1 MTSRSKADAQMAR
14 AATTLGIGVAGLVI
28 VHLIVQGLPMF
39 QEAGWI
45 VKGKLTVVAA
55 AVIVVDAML
64 ISILVGFAI
73 QLRACLLHR
82 FAKIPGLGTMASSIV
97 VLICAAIAYTDFKPL
112 TLAWPS
118 IKGLYLWSFFAL
130 AAVLLAQITV
140 LLYQNKDR
148 IAALILRQ
156 PMPPAPVDEHSKAHD
171 PVLAVR

>member
-1 MTSRSKADAQMAR
+1 MTSRSKSDAQMAR

-28 VHLIVQGLPMF
+28 VRLIVQNLPMF

-64 ISILVGFAI
+64 ISVLVGFAI
-73 QLRACLLHR
+73 QLRAYLLGR
-82 FAKIPGLGTMASSIV
+82 FAEIPGLGTMASSII
-97 VLICAAIAYTDFKPL
+97 VLICAGIAYTDFKSL

-118 IKGLYLWSFFAL
+118 IKGLYLWSFFVL
-130 AAVLLAQITV
+130 AAGLLVQITV
-140 LLYQNKDR
+140 LLYQNKDG

-156 PMPPAPVDEHSKAHD
+156 PMPNAPGEQSKGHD
-171 PVLAVR
+171 RVLAVR

>member
-1 MTSRSKADAQMAR
+1 MTQGTKSGQFAR
-14 AATTLGIGVAGLVI
+14 VATTLGIGVVGLVI
-28 VHLIVQGLPMF
+28 VRLIVQSLPMF

-64 ISILVGFAI
+64 ISILIGFAI
-73 QLRACLLHR
+73 QLRAFLLHR
-82 FAKIPGLGTMASSIV
+82 FAEVPALGTMASSIV
-97 VLICAAIAYTDFKPL
+97 VLICAAIAYSDFKPL

-118 IKGLYLWSFFAL
+118 IKGLYLWTFFVVAAL
-130 AAVLLAQITV
+130 LLVQITV

-156 PMPPAPVDEHSKAHD
+156 PMPNPPGEHSKAHD
-171 PVLAVR
+171 AVLAVR